1 MKNIGGT
8 CETDKVSKEIKE
20 NDIVKVALV
29 NDKVIGFLHFK
40 PIGDLVDCY
49 HILVKEDYQKNG
61 VATKLMESAL
71 VEVKNR
77 SLKTLIAHAVEHEGK
92 VNAKK
97 LLEKFG
103 FKEIYKVKNYWR
115 SLYPGEYCKQCD
127 SYECNCGV
135 VVYLRNL

>member
-1 MKNIGGT
+1 MFEIIDYNKEYDFQIDSLDEEYWGT

-103 FKEIYKVKNYWR
+103 F
-115 SLYPGEYCKQCD
+115 
-127 SYECNCGV
+127 
-135 VVYLRNL
+135 